1 MRNRLLRWP
10 SPLRKSVRA
19 THYKCP
25 HALAFCLAL
34 LCVTCANAAAPPATF
49 TGDTMG
55 TRYTVK
61 AVDLPG
67 NLDLQTVENEIRQ
80 KLQRIDGLM
89 STYRPDSELSKLNR
103 FDRTGEWFDVSPQT
117 AAVLEEAL
125 TVGRLTGGAF
135 DVTVGPLVNL
145 WNFGPGDTVAE
156 EVPTPEA
163 IETAAIRVGFQHIE
177 LRTDPPAVRKKL
189 ANLYIDLSGVAKGFA
204 VDRVAEYLAGRGAK
218 NFLVEIGGEVRAAGN
233 NHLGVPWRV
242 GVESPVAAIRA
253 VEKAVALKDLAMATS
268 GDYRNYFEIDGVRYS
283 HIIDP
288 RTGRPVAH
296 RLASVTV
303 LDASCARADAL
314 ATALMVLGPQQGYEL
329 AAREKLAVLMIVRGD
344 DGFIEKTT
352 RAFDDAVSQP
362 PASPAGGT
370 AITYLAAGV
379 VFLLVF
385 LAMAISVIRRKHCL
399 GCSCKAAD
407 RIMRGDKPSD
417 TDTCARDEL
426 IRLE

>member
-1 MRNRLLRWP
+1 MSAN
-10 SPLRKSVRA
+10 
-19 THYKCP
+19 
-25 HALAFCLAL
+25 HAWVSYLDPPYTLTLCLAL
-34 LCVTCANAAAPPATF
+34 LCATSANAAAPPTTF
-49 TGDTMG
+49 SGDTMG

-61 AVDLPG
+61 VVDLPG
-67 NLDLQTVENEIRQ
+67 HPQTVENDIQRE
-80 KLQRIDGLM
+80 LQRIDGLM
-89 STYRPDSELSKLNR
+89 STYRGDSELSKLNR

-117 AAVLEEAL
+117 AAVIEEAL
-125 TVGRLTGGAF
+125 AVGRLTGGAF

-145 WNFGPGDTVAE
+145 WNFGPDKTIVE

-163 IETAAIRVGFQHIE
+163 IETAAIRVGFQHVE

-189 ANLYIDLSGVAKGFA
+189 AGLYIDLSGVAKGYA
-204 VDRVAEYLAGRGAK
+204 VDRVAEYLAGRGME

-233 NHLGVPWRV
+233 NHLGVPWRI
-242 GVESPVAAIRA
+242 GVERPVAGIRTI
-253 VEKAVALKDLAMATS
+253 EKAVALLDLAMATS
-268 GDYRNYFEIDGVRYS
+268 GDYRNYFERDGVRYS

-288 RTGRPVAH
+288 RTGRPVTH

-314 ATALMVLGPQQGYEL
+314 ATALMVLGPREGFEL
-329 AAREKLAVLMIVRGD
+329 AQREKLAVLMIVRGD

-352 RAFDDAVSQP
+352 PAFDDAVSQP
-362 PASPAGGT
+362 HAAPADNN
-370 AITYLAAGV
+370 ILFTYLAAGV